1 MICSIKILKNVYGGD
16 GLGRLG
22 DGRVVFVPGAWVGEK
37 VKAELVEERR
47 GYVKARLVELEEKS
61 PERREW
67 NGLDVPGMV
76 YREISPEG
84 EERIKGEQLEE
95 FLARARIEHPAPVQI
110 KTEKKLNYRNKATYH
125 FSIRRLID
133 SSIGGKGKNRE
144 IEKSKYDIL
153 EFGYRKEGSHE
164 IVDMKN
170 DPLVLPQINEALPE
184 IRKNVFAL
192 LTQGAEPV
200 RRQTAQKETVTVRY
214 SELSGVQWYLGK
226 DGARGGEV
234 MRERTCG
241 KVFEVPLGG
250 FYQVNPE
257 AGEKLA
263 QEVAAI
269 YARHREIAPN
279 VLDLYCGVGVF
290 GLLCGAEKVTG
301 IESGRE
307 AIACAKRNAGMGGW
321 ESGSQGRRNMTFYC
335 EEVGRNMRRIGIG
348 SGTFVIVDPPRGG
361 LEKGVAEWLAKSR
374 APVIVYVS
382 CDPATLT
389 RDLKVL
395 VRGYEVTQV
404 KWINMFPRTAR
415 FETVVTLL
423 RK

>member
-1 MICSIKILKNVYGGD
+1 MICSIKIIKNVYGGD

-22 DGRVVFVPGAWVGEK
+22 DGRVVFVPGAWAGEK

-47 GYVKARLVELEEKS
+47 GYVKARLVEIEEQS

-67 NGLDVPGMV
+67 KGVEIPGMV

-84 EERIKGEQLEE
+84 EERAKGEQLEE
-95 FLARARIEHPAPVQI
+95 FLTRARIEHPAPVQI

-125 FSIRRLID
+125 FRSPERGGRD
-133 SSIGGKGKNRE
+133 SGM
-144 IEKSKYDIL
+144 

-164 IVDMKN
+164 IVDMN
-170 DPLVLPQINEALPE
+170 DDPLVLPQINEALPE

-214 SELSGVQWYLGK
+214 SELSSVQWYLGK

-307 AIACAKRNAGMGGW
+307 AIACAKRNAGMGDR
-321 ESGSQGRRNMTFYC
+321 ESGSQGRRNMAFYC

-389 RDLKVL
+389 RDLKTIT
-395 VRGYEVTQV
+395 RGYEVTQV

-415 FETVVTLL
+415 FETVVTLV